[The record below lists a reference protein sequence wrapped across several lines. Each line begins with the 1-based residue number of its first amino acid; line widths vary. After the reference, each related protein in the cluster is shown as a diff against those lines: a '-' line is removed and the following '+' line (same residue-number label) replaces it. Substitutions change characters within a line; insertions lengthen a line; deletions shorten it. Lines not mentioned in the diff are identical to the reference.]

1 MLGALARF
9 TPVGRATAAL
19 WAWRNRRELGRWLGF
34 AWRAVPPWSVDR
46 DDLVT
51 EARLRASLSKDE
63 RTRGL
68 PKLAVRVRG
77 GEATLLG
84 RMSPDLHD
92 LVYAIAERTSGVRR
106 IECRIGDKRSRAA
119 AQPHVHTG
127 SLPSRRRRAR

>member
-1 MLGALARF
+1 MFRALGRF

-46 DDLVT
+46 DDLLT

-68 PKLAVRVRG
+68 PTLAVRVRS
-77 GEATLLG
+77 GEATLFG

-92 LVYAIAERTSGVRR
+92 VVYGVAERTKGVRR
-106 IECRIGDKRSRAA
+106 IECRIGDKRSRGPV
-119 AQPHVHTG
+119 QPHVHTG
-127 SLPSRRRRAR
+127 AIPSRRRSR